1 MCLFLLLEV
10 KVALFIEKK
19 HEAEQSLNQQKSIQ
33 ACWGDRE

>member
-19 HEAEQSLNQQKSIQ
+19 HEVEQSLNQQKSFQ
-33 ACWGDRE
+33 AC